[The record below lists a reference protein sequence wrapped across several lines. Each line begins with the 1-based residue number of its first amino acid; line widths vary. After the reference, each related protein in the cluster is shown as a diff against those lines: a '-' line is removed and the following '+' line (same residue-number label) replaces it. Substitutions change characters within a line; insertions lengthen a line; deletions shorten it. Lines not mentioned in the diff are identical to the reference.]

1 MPGPTSDS
9 MDGEWGTRAA
19 ADEITEALAGM
30 YNRVSEVLGD
40 RLPQYVLDVVRGE
53 DCSVGSRNGGMLV
66 GCFTER
72 EWRIIR
78 FALERAGE
86 SI

>member
-9 MDGEWGTRAA
+9 MDAEWGTRAA

-30 YNRVSEVLGD
+30 YNKVSKVLGD
-40 RLPQYVLDVVRGE
+40 KPPKFILDVVRGE
-53 DCSVGSRNGGMLV
+53 EGSRSGGFLTGV
-66 GCFTER
+66 FSGR

-78 FALERAGE
+78 FAIERAGE